1 MSLSKD
7 NEVIFV
13 RGEGSTLWDRDG
25 KEYIDAIAGLWYCNV
40 GYGREKI
47 ADAVRDQVA
56 TLSSCMC
63 FDVYASDRT
72 IELADRVGLS
82 PSACLRRVQ
91 ELERSGVIKGYRAV
105 IDPAKLGLTFIA
117 YVTVGL
123 SSHTKKSQADFEAAV
138 ADAPEV
144 RECHNITG
152 TIEYLLRVETEDL
165 ASYKHFHT
173 EVLGVLPQVH
183 SITTYVLMDSPKDE
197 RA

>member
-1 MSLSKD
+1 MQSMT
-7 NEVIFV
+7 
-13 RGEGSTLWDRDG
+13 R
-25 KEYIDAIAGLWYCNV
+25 IDAI
-40 GYGREKI
+40 GRKI
-47 ADAVRDQVA
+47 LRELSRDGRISN
-56 TLSSCMC
+56 L
-63 FDVYASDRT
+63 
-72 IELADRVGLS
+72 ELADRVGLS

-105 IDPAKLGLTFIA
+105 IDPAKMGLTFLA

-123 SSHTKKSQADFEAAV
+123 SSHTKKSQADFEAAM

-152 TIEYLLRVETEDL
+152 TIEYLLRVETADL